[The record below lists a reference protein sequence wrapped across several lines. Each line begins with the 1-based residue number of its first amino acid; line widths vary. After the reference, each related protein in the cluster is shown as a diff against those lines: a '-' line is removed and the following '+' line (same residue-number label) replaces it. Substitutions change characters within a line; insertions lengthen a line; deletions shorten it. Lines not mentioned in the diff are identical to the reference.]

1 MKLEFN
7 KAVDKTIA
15 RVSTNY
21 QINNAAL
28 PAGSVIE
35 VAEDGKSLVISIPS
49 ANKMQ
54 EGLAY
59 RVTAKDLKTEDNK
72 SIQDANELVIFSDK
86 VAPEITKVESKS
98 GISGTNTVT
107 VEMSEPI
114 VSGQFFVDG
123 SPTSANFNL
132 ASTGQAVVDNKEIT
146 LSTTQKLEPGKTYTL
161 RVVNAVD
168 TAGNALSTK
177 EVQFTVVSETSEGKF
192 VKATVAGENKV
203 KLTFDKPLDAT
214 LAVAT
219 ANYAVTKIGGT
230 VTVSGAMVDPE
241 DSKSVILTLAT
252 PFAANQDAVTVYV
265 SASNLKDTFGNK
277 VEAVSNQA
285 VTLTKDVVKPS
296 LVSSSVTSDRNALIL
311 EMTEIV
317 TLPGAPITLTGVDK
331 DGVLVTRT
339 ATASYV
345 NARGDA
351 SVAAT
356 KYVKLTL
363 SSPLAAGS
371 YSFNVAANTFVDQ
384 AITPN
389 GNAAFNLNVNVTSA
403 ADTVRPTVSSIPGTV
418 TVNPNGTAQFD
429 VVYSEEM
436 GASALSAS
444 NYSLNGAPLPAG
456 STVVFTTAAKTTVRV
471 VMPAGSFTRDENA
484 TVIISGLVT
493 DAAGNALKEVASDR
507 SGFTGTIRVLDNKA
521 PELIKSEA
529 TSGRELVLTFSEPVA
544 ANQVGRTSGDAEL
557 TVGTTPIDLQ
567 ALSASN
573 VVYSGNQV
581 TITLA
586 ENALDAKN
594 FSSDKLT
601 LNAGSFVDR
610 SSSANALAVVQNAT
624 IADKFALAPIVDAGA
639 TASTAE
645 NTAAKFEIAITPNTN
660 ASVDVASKYE
670 VYIVKDGRAP
680 LTTSNLGSFTA
691 LSSYAP
697 SAIPTSATAL
707 NANIL
712 RDSENLVF
720 DTRSGAS
727 YDVYVVVT
735 DAAGNKAISTADTVT
750 F

>member
-7 KAVDKTIA
+7 KAVDKAIA

-98 GISGTNTVT
+98 GVSGTNTVT

-363 SSPLAAGS
+363 SDPLAAGS

-418 TVNPNGTAQFD
+418 TVNSNGTAQFE
-429 VVYSEEM
+429 VAYSEEM

-456 STVVFTTAAKTTVRV
+456 STVVFTTPTKNTVRI

-484 TVIISGLVT
+484 TIIISGLVT

-529 TSGRELVLTFSEPVA
+529 TSGSELVLTFSEPVEA
-544 ANQVGRTSGDAEL
+544 RQLGAVGGTEL
-557 TVGTTPIDLQ
+557 TVGTTSIDLQ
-567 ALSASN
+567 AASSA

-586 ENALDAKN
+586 PNALDAKN

-624 IADKFALAPIVDAGA
+624 IADKFALAASITA
-639 TASTAE
+639 TANASTAVA
-645 NTAAKFEIAITPNTN
+645 NTAEKFKIAIAPNTN

-680 LTTSNLGSFTA
+680 LSVSNLNSFTA
-691 LSSYAP
+691 LVSYAP
-697 SAIPTSATAL
+697 TAIPTSATAL

-720 DTRSGAS
+720 NTAS
-727 YDVYVVVT
+727 SQVYDVYVVVT
-735 DAAGNKAISTADTVT
+735 DAAGNKAISSASTVS